1 MDNELHFVN
10 EEELEEVEEVEEKE
24 PVQVE
29 GVPYVDEYGV
39 EHDDLVYYKADNG
52 CKIYCPQ
59 DDSLYDDAVVRA
71 DSDAEFFETDEPIEV
86 VTDENAEGDDEDA
99 DS

>member
-10 EEELEEVEEVEEKE
+10 EEEFERLEEKE

-39 EHDDLVYYKADNG
+39 EHDDLVYYKGPNG

-59 DDSLYDDAVVRA
+59 DDALYVDAVVRA
-71 DSDAEFFETDEPIEV
+71 DSTARFYETDEPIEV
-86 VTDENAEGDDEDA
+86 AEEDAPAEGEDDNA
-99 DS
+99 DG

>member
-10 EEELEEVEEVEEKE
+10 EEEVEEIEEKE
-24 PVQVE
+24 PVHVE
-29 GVPYVDEYGV
+29 GVLYVDEYGV

-59 DDSLYDDAVVRA
+59 DDSLYDDAVVRS

-86 VTDENAEGDDEDA
+86 APDENAEGDDEDA

>member
-10 EEELEEVEEVEEKE
+10 EEEVEQLEEKE

-39 EHDDLVYYKADNG
+39 EHDDLVYYKGSNG

-59 DDSLYDDAVVRA
+59 DDALYDDAVVRT
-71 DSDAEFFETDEPIEV
+71 DSDAEFFETDEPIVLAEE
-86 VTDENAEGDDEDA
+86 DAPAEDEGDDEDA